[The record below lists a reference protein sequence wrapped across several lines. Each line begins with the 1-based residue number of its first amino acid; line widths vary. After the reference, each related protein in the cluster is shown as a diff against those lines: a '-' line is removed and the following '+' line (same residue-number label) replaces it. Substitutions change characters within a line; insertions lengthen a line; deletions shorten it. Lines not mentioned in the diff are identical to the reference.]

1 MNNDLQIS
9 VARLDQLKATD
20 IVLDPA
26 VRERYIQVRDTIWG
40 DGEASYAR
48 ESAYFNT
55 ILREADGGK
64 LQRATHFSIFL
75 AFLDIAINGLSLEPG
90 PRALCYLVGRNRNVG
105 TKDKPDWIGECKVLV
120 SGYGELVSRAR
131 AGQIK
136 YADNPV
142 LVYESDEFSF
152 SERDGQK
159 RIDYVCHLPHSGK
172 IIAAFI
178 KIVRNDNS
186 IDYSVLYEEDWQR
199 LATYSNK
206 QNRGRGANELYTS
219 GPDKTIDPG
228 FLRAKCIKHAFSSYP
243 KVRVGRATIMAT
255 DEVDQPPVSDD
266 IYGIAQTGADSSD
279 NSDSPDKSENSFAAP
294 ADTSAGVTID
304 PSATPGGESDDGVF

>member
-1 MNNDLQIS
+1 MNNNFQLS
-9 VARLDQLKATD
+9 VERLDQLPATD

-48 ESAYFNT
+48 ESVHFNT
-55 ILREADGGK
+55 ILREAEGGK

-90 PRALCYLVGRNRNVG
+90 PRALCYLVGRNRNEG
-105 TKDKPDWIGECKVLV
+105 TKDHPKWVGECKVLI

-152 SERDGQK
+152 SEVGGQK
-159 RIDYVCHLPHSGK
+159 RVDYVCHLPHTGK
-172 IIAAFI
+172 IIASFI

-186 IDYSVLYEEDWQR
+186 IDYAVLYEEDCQR
-199 LATYSNK
+199 LKDYSDK
-206 QNRGRGANELYTS
+206 QNRGRGANELYSS
-219 GPDKTIDPG
+219 GREGGIDPG
-228 FLRAKCIKHAFSSYP
+228 FLRAKCIKHAFASYP

-255 DEVDQPPVSDD
+255 DEAEQPISDD
-266 IYGIAQTGADSSD
+266 IYGIAQTNTGSPGNHD
-279 NSDSPDKSENSFAAP
+279 NPQDSFAAP
-294 ADTSAGVTID
+294 VDTSAGLVID
-304 PSATPGGESDDGVF
+304 PAAESSATADDGVF